1 MTFDEYQQ
9 KAHYTSG
16 NDSLEMCALGLNGES
31 GEVAD
36 LIKRHK
42 YHGHTLVIPKL
53 EEELGDVLWYIAEMA
68 TTLGLSL
75 ESVAWANVQK
85 LQQRYPEG
93 FSSKWSINRQPSEA
107 TNLPAAHKPCSVC
120 GITGWHSPSCTN
132 K

>member
-16 NDSLEMCALGLNGES
+16 HDSLEMCALGLNGES
-31 GEVAD
+31 GEVAE
-36 LIKRHK
+36 LIKKHK

-75 ESVAWANVQK
+75 ESVAWTNVQK
-85 LQQRYPEG
+85 LQQRY
-93 FSSKWSINRQPSEA
+93 SSRQPSEI
-107 TNLPAAHKPCSVC
+107 TSLPAAHKPCSVC